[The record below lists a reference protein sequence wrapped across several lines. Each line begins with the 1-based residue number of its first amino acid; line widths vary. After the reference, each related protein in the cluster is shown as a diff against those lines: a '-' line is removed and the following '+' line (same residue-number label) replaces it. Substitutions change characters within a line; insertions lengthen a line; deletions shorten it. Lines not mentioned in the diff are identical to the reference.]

1 MRIKSMALTIC
12 LMAATACDIP
22 PGYISKSSVVDSYA
36 GRGKFVSACVG
47 VQMEDDDDIREYTA
61 MRLAKEPQSDV
72 ATNCICDAIYEAEYD
87 YWDPAVVKGLKDTDR
102 ADLTKCVA
110 PAISNPEVDDRVY
123 LVHGF
128 SMMHRETAMEV
139 LAEAIPAEKD
149 VEVKA
154 AMVTALRA
162 SSGHEKML
170 MAMLQEDS
178 AEEIRAAA
186 ATALKHIK
194 TEAVTSAM
202 VSAAKSDESGAVRAA
217 ALDAVVR
224 LRTPETDSMVCDA
237 MLNDADEMV
246 RLTAVQAYQGSSRKV
261 ALDCLR
267 KRALKNE
274 TSGSV
279 REAILASLGASPSDK
294 AADILCEIVGPWSR
308 MYIKGAIFNQIT
320 GSDVVKAQNDR
331 DYERSYACVQKALRS
346 GGYSCYARNYLGHWM
361 KELGGTAATPWCP
374 GMVRL

>member
-1 MRIKSMALTIC
+1 MRLKSIALTTFLIT
-12 LMAATACDIP
+12 LSACDAP
-22 PGYISKSSVVDSYA
+22 PGYISKSTEVDSYV

-47 VQMEDDDDIREYTA
+47 VQMEDDDAIREYTA
-61 MRLAKEPQSDV
+61 TRLAKEPESEI
-72 ATNCICDAIYEAEYD
+72 ATTCVCDAIYEAEYD
-87 YWDPAVVKGLKDTDR
+87 YWDPAVVRGLKDTDR
-102 ADLTKCVA
+102 ADLTLCLA
-110 PAISNPEVDDRVY
+110 PAIVNTEVDDRVH

-128 SMMHRETAMEV
+128 AMMHRETAMPV
-139 LAEAIPAEKD
+139 LADAIPSEKD

-170 MAMLQEDS
+170 MALLQNDGSGEV
-178 AEEIRAAA
+178 RAAA

-194 TEAVTSAM
+194 TETVTSAM
-202 VSAAKSDESGAVRAA
+202 VSAATEDESGAVRAV

-224 LRTPETDSMVCDA
+224 LRTAETDSMVCNA
-237 MLNDADEMV
+237 MLNDKDEVV
-246 RLTAVQAYQGSSRKV
+246 RLAAVEAYQGTSRKV

-267 KRALKNE
+267 KRATTME
-274 TSGSV
+274 TSGTV
-279 REAILASLGASPSDK
+279 REAILATLGASPSDK
-294 AADILCEIVGPWSR
+294 AADILCDIVGPWSR
-308 MYIKGAIFNQIT
+308 MYIRGQIFNQIT

-331 DYERSYACVQKALRS
+331 DYERSFACVQKALRS

-361 KELGGTAATPWCP
+361 KELGGSAATPWCP